1 MFDINTLLLDKMG
14 WQKYYK
20 SCNPP
25 GLSMP
30 IFNEDDMLRFFL
42 NDSKDK
48 IYYFIKE
55 LTVKEKQKSINLY
68 KFLVMDYKDMVFD
81 KWKPKFKITEFNSNL
96 EMLTLIIKFNA
107 CNENYKRHFKINKI
121 LK

>member
-42 NDSKDK
+42 DDKKDK

-55 LTVKEKQKSINLY
+55 LTAREKQKSINLY
-68 KFLVMDYKDMVFD
+68 KFLVMDYKDML
-81 KWKPKFKITEFNSNL
+81 KPKFKITEFNSNL
-96 EMLTLIIKFNA
+96 DLFTLIIKSNA